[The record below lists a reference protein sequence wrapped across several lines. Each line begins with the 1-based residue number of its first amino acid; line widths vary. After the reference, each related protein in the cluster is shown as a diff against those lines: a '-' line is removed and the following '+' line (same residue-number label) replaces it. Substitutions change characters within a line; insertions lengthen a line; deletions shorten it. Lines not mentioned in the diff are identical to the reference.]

1 MFYFCTRGLIR
12 QSRCKRLQSTSRNF
26 RFEENGICID
36 HISPVSYKS
45 PDNHNKILILIN
57 NDNEDDDYDNNND
70 DDNQDNVMK
79 DNVAQLTAQTYWEK
93 KHPGCSQ

>member
-1 MFYFCTRGLIR
+1 MRKTASVSI
-12 QSRCKRLQSTSRNF
+12 
-26 RFEENGICID
+26 
-36 HISPVSYKS
+36 ISLLCPTKS

-79 DNVAQLTAQTYWEK
+79 DNVAQLTAHTYWEK

>member
-1 MFYFCTRGLIR
+1 M
-12 QSRCKRLQSTSRNF
+12 
-26 RFEENGICID
+26 
-36 HISPVSYKS
+36 
-45 PDNHNKILILIN
+45 LIN

-70 DDNQDNVMK
+70 DDNQDNVVK